1 MPKSSDPS
9 ESLWI
14 SNKYE
19 KDLKAAMTNYVS
31 AAAEIA
37 RTTADPDQIRERMDE
52 LKAEMIETRFGPMAE
67 KYVTMSV
74 KHGLKFSNL
83 QLKKHQTRSKK

>member
-1 MPKSSDPS
+1 MTNSSDPS
-9 ESLWI
+9 QSLWI

-19 KDLKAAMTNYVS
+19 KDMTAAMTEYVS

-37 RTTADPDQIRERMDE
+37 RTTSDPEQIREQMEE
-52 LKAEMIETRFGPMAE
+52 LKAEMIESTFTPLAE

-74 KHGLKFSNL
+74 KQGIKFSNL
-83 QLKKHQTRSKK
+83 QLKKRNAKKT